1 MRAIFLLCL
10 VFASGIPAYA
20 AGEPACSQGE
30 GSVTRKL
37 EGFELQ
43 IAPYPDANN
52 PDLDECEAEIYD
64 ARGDVI
70 FSEHDW
76 SFAIE
81 LAGVDVNGDG
91 IPDIVL
97 EAYSGGAH
105 CCWTYYI
112 ISLGSKPGLIK
123 KIENE
128 RDAAF
133 YKDDESGR
141 IEITTLDG
149 AFDSFDGLCHAC
161 TPFPVVYL
169 RLDGAQLMDISPEG
183 KVVYDQIIAENQKAL
198 RARDLQRLRA
208 LRSDH
213 SGPKVSAKTVARAL
227 NIVLAYLYS
236 GREIQAREALRRMWP
251 PFDQERVWKLI
262 LETRHN
268 GILCYT
274 RKDSACGA
282 DATAG

>member
-10 VFASGIPAYA
+10 VFAPGIPAYA

-91 IPDIVL
+91 IPDVVL

-105 CCWTYYI
+105 CCWTYYFL
-112 ISLGSKPGLIK
+112 SLGSQPGLITK
-123 KIENE
+123 FENN
-128 RDAAF
+128 RDTSF
-133 YKDDESGR
+133 LEDEKTRR
-141 IEITTLDG
+141 IYLEIPDG
-149 AFDSFDGLCHAC
+149 AFDYFDEVCHAC
-161 TPFPVVYL
+161 SPFPLVYL
-169 RLDGAQLMDISPEG
+169 RLDGTNWVDVSREYVQD
-183 KVVYDQIIAENQKAL
+183 YDEIIQDSQKSLTAEK
-198 RARDLQRLRA
+198 RQRLRA
-208 LRSDH
+208 LKEKPSD
-213 SGPKVSAKTVARAL
+213 ARPIERARYHAL
-227 NIVLAYLYS
+227 TIIFAYLYS
-236 GREIQAREALRRMWP
+236 GREGQAHQALRELWP
-251 PFDQERVWKLI
+251 PFDQERMWKLI

-274 RKDSACGA
+274 RKNAACGPNA
-282 DATAG
+282 ATE